1 MQRDPLYSGTT
12 HTKPLCMLS
21 GVPLL
26 SIPSEVYRVLKHAG
40 LDNRLAEFL
49 DRARRC
55 LSRERLL
62 RLAREY
68 VEVE

>member
-1 MQRDPLYSGTT
+1 
-12 HTKPLCMLS
+12 MLS
-21 GVPLL
+21 GLPLL

-55 LSRERLL
+55 LSRERLVQ
-62 RLAREY
+62 LAREY